1 MIIAIAMAE
10 TDADNDTLAK
20 GHFGSAPQFRLF
32 KMDATSVTYLRSV
45 DNPRGPASPEG
56 PDAHSHEGHH
66 HGQGDGHQ
74 GHGIGRLLGDEGVQ
88 VMVSRAFGANI
99 KRMRQRFLPV
109 VVRSERV
116 DDAVA
121 MLQAHWVQIE
131 QHWNQGSERKH
142 LVLRG

>member
-32 KMDATSVTYLRSV
+32 KMDGTSVTYLRSV
-45 DNPRGPASPEG
+45 DNPRGPASPD
-56 PDAHSHEGHH
+56 PQSHEGHH
-66 HGQGDGHQ
+66 HAGGGGHQ